1 MPQQDYSA
9 HKMTNIQVAYKNKL
23 GEKLNANNIHLYWK
37 GRVALYTLLQAMGIK
52 AGDEVI
58 LPAFTCVVVPNAII
72 YLGAKPVYVDIKPD
86 TFNMDVTQVEQ
97 AITSNTKVILCQ
109 NTYGLSSDLG
119 QLVDIAKKHQL
130 YTIEDCT
137 HGFGGTYAGQANG
150 TLCDAA
156 FYSTQWN
163 KPFSTGIGGFSLINN
178 ESLLDSVNDLHK
190 QLTQASP
197 KEQFSLRIQYLL
209 KRYLINDFTYWQA
222 LNLYRFLSKHNIVTG
237 SSSGEELSGI
247 EMPTGFM
254 KAFSDVQAK
263 EGIKNIAQL
272 DNAIATRKHN
282 AQQYTDF
289 LAKKNKN
296 HVSKNLFENHSF
308 LKYPLLVED
317 REQFF
322 AKAAEHHIMLGDWF
336 TSPIHPIETNWQNW
350 HFDPKQYPVANMAAK
365 KVVNLPTELNPQAS
379 ERVFNFINRQ
389 LDLISSDE

>member
-1 MPQQDYSA
+1 
-9 HKMTNIQVAYKNKL
+9 
-23 GEKLNANNIHLYWK
+23 
-37 GRVALYTLLQAMGIK
+37 MGVK

-72 YLGAKPVYVDIKPD
+72 YLGAKPVYVDIKLD
-86 TFNMDVTQVEQ
+86 TFNMDIAQVEQ
-97 AITSNTKVILCQ
+97 AITKNTKVILCQ
-109 NTYGLSSDLG
+109 NTYGLSSDLN
-119 QLVDIAKKHQL
+119 QLVDIAKKYQL

-137 HGFGGTYAGQANG
+137 HGFGGTYAGKANG

-178 ESLLDSVNDLHK
+178 EHLLDKVNTLHQ
-190 QLTQASP
+190 QLKSAST
-197 KEQFSLRIQYLL
+197 KEQLSLKVQYFL

-247 EMPTGFM
+247 EMPTGFL

-272 DNAIATRKHN
+272 DALMETRKKN
-282 AQQYTDF
+282 ALQYTKF
-289 LAKKNKN
+289 LIENNKN
-296 HVSKNLFENHSF
+296 HVSENLFESHSF

-317 REQFF
+317 RERFF

-350 HFDPKQYPVANMAAK
+350 HFDPKKYPVANMAAQ
-365 KVVNLPTELNPQAS
+365 KVVNLPTEQNNKAS
-379 ERVFNFINRQ
+379 EKTFNFINMQ
-389 LDLISSDE
+389 LDLISPNQ